1 MSKKYI
7 VAIIFKNGMKLCSKP
22 LSRGRA
28 KEIYSF
34 KTSGLRFGGNGLMEF
49 CDSVFKIEDIFM
61 ITMVEEQKNDQ

>member
-22 LSRGRA
+22 LSRERA
-28 KEIYSF
+28 REIYSF
-34 KTSGLRFGGNGLMEF
+34 KTNELKFVSTQLMEF

-61 ITMVEEQKNDQ
+61 ITMVEEQKND

>member
-22 LSRGRA
+22 LSRERA
-28 KEIYSF
+28 KDIYSF
-34 KTSGLRFGGNGLMEF
+34 KTNELKFVNSQLMEF

-61 ITMVEEQKNDQ
+61 ITMVEEKNQ

>member
-22 LSRGRA
+22 LSRDRA

-34 KTSGLRFGGNGLMEF
+34 KTNELKFVNNQLMEF
-49 CDSVFKIEDIFM
+49 CDSIFKIEDVFM
-61 ITMVEEQKNDQ
+61 ITMVEEENQ